1 MADARYLIVQDGT
14 RWLIKYN
21 DEEYG
26 PYSTE
31 TEARLFAID
40 AAKKLAERGE
50 KAAVYVMGLNGR
62 LRREWIGGQTVA
74 PERSAGPGG

>member
-1 MADARYLIVQDGT
+1 MADARYFIVQDGA

-26 PYSTE
+26 PYRTE
-31 TEARLFAID
+31 AEARLFAID

-50 KAAVYVMGLNGR
+50 KAVVYTMGSNGR
-62 LRREWIGGQTVA
+62 PRREWIGGQTVA
-74 PERSAGPGG
+74 RERSAG